1 MTYKFLITVIGVFLM
16 HTPLFAET
24 IDITLHWQDN
34 SDNEEHFVVEHHTA
48 NGAFT
53 QIGET
58 DANTTSYTTQLD
70 NSVTNCYRVYAK
82 NSGGNSDYSNVAL
95 FTIQGDVDGSGSVN
109 LSDAILGLQIV
120 DNITVQSDI
129 HLESDVND
137 DNRIG
142 LPESVHVLQQVA
154 E

>member
-1 MTYKFLITVIGVFLM
+1 MVMVGLFCA
-16 HTPLFAET
+16 HTSAIAET
-24 IDITLHWQDN
+24 INVALHWQDN

-48 NGAFT
+48 NETFT

-58 DANTTSYTTQLD
+58 DENATSYTAQLD
-70 NSVTNCYRVYAK
+70 NSVTNYYRVYAK

-95 FTIQGDVDGSGSVN
+95 FTIKGDVDGSGSVN

-120 DNITVQSDI
+120 DNITVQNDI